1 MTLRRNPTDPAA
13 QGAEPQNPELTLQRF
28 ALRSLLPI
36 MACVLL
42 ALTPLIG
49 PYGFAAAVV
58 GWWFVQ
64 RKF

>member
-1 MTLRRNPTDPAA
+1 MTETAKT
-13 QGAEPQNPELTLQRF
+13 AEPINPELTLKRF

-36 MACVLL
+36 MAVFLL

-49 PYGFAAAVV
+49 PFGFAAAVT
-58 GWWFVQ
+58 GWWFLQ